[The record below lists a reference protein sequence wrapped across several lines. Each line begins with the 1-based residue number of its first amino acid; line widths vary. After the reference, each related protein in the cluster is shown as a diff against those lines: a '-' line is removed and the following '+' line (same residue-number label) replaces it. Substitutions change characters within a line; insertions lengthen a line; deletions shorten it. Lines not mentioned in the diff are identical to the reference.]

1 MTREQLAEILRKPA
15 VAALNPHLGAVASQ
29 VHKPTAR
36 PALEQDVSRGQSGSR
51 GLAVVVTI
59 IAVRN
64 VPCDPDNSR
73 NGYKPLQDS
82 IARSLSI
89 DDGSDRIR
97 FEYGQ
102 VVSAGAEGS
111 IVRIEW
117 L

>member
-1 MTREQLAEILRKPA
+1 MTREQLAEILRRPA
-15 VAALNPHLGAVASQ
+15 VAALNPHLGAVASPE
-29 VHKPTAR
+29 HSKPAPT
-36 PALEQDVSRGQSGSR
+36 LERDLPPKQSSQGGMGVR
-51 GLAVVVTI
+51 VTI
-59 IAVRN
+59 IGLRRRKL
-64 VPCDPDNSR
+64 DDDNFAA
-73 NGYKPLQDS
+73 GAKPLRDA
-82 IARSLSI
+82 IAKSLLI